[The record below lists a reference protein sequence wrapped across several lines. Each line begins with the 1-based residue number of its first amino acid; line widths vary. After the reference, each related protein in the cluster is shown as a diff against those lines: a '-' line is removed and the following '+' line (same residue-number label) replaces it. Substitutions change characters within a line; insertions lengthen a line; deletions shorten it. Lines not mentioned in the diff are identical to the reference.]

1 MGIEFL
7 DECMGNIL
15 VVSFSGTKV
24 GSVVATKIICFTRWV
39 KFCSN
44 WLIKEKIC
52 SKWGFVKV
60 DKSLKWTK
68 RKWVEVERLEDGIAY
83 DLNWRLDFWYR
94 RIEK

>member
-1 MGIEFL
+1 MWVVLLQQRSFVSQ
-7 DECMGNIL
+7 DEWNFVQIGL
-15 VVSFSGTKV
+15 SK
-24 GSVVATKIICFTRWV
+24 K
-39 KFCSN
+39 K
-44 WLIKEKIC
+44 LC